1 MKRSIPLVLLV
12 LMVLLLGACA
22 KRYDP
27 EEVCTGKWI
36 KPRVDQAMSDF
47 QDKAKSA
54 LGLLRGVSSHVAQ
67 DGQLGKLDMITA
79 MISLASL
86 VTEFKNSDA
95 IHDLRILS
103 KTCDDPKLVSKAFS
117 GYLKEQGAP
126 QSVIDLL
133 DQVDAFQKLIADEA
147 GSSV

>member
-1 MKRSIPLVLLV
+1 MNRFVFHVVLVTA
-12 LMVLLLGACA
+12 LLLGGCA
-22 KRYDP
+22 KHYNP

-47 QDKAKSA
+47 KNKAKSA
-54 LGLLRGVSSHVAQ
+54 MGLLQGVSSHVAQ
-67 DGQLGKLDMITA
+67 NGQLGKLDMVTA

-86 VTEFKNSDA
+86 VTEFKHSQA

-133 DQVDAFQKLIADEA
+133 DQVEAFQKLIADEA